1 MEKLE
6 EPVIIVG
13 VDWATEHHDVC
24 IMLPNGEVKEEFQ
37 IEHSADG
44 LTELL
49 TKLVGYSPGRES
61 LVHVGIEVPHGV
73 VVETLMERGVAVFSI
88 NPKQLDRFRDR
99 FSMAGCK
106 DDRLDARVLASS
118 LRTDAP
124 CFRRLRAIPETIVR
138 LREWSRILDDLKD
151 DRVRLSN
158 RLREQLRRYYP
169 QFLEVHQDLSASW
182 LLDLWE
188 LAPTP
193 ADGARIALPAVETLL
208 KERRIRK
215 VTGSR
220 VLAILGQ
227 RAVTV
232 APGTVEAAQ
241 AHIQV
246 LIAQLRV
253 VQTQVRLAEGQLDT
267 ILDELVAP
275 KAEESPGQLVEQ
287 RDAAILRTLPGIG
300 RIVLATLLAEALTVL
315 DARDYHGLRALSG
328 VAPVTKRS
336 GKTRNVLMRRA
347 CNERLREA
355 TYHWARVAMQ
365 HDDLAKAAYAAIRK
379 RGNSHG
385 RALRTVADRL
395 MSVAVAM
402 LRTGTAYDPS
412 KRRSLRD
419 AADPERLAA

>member
-1 MEKLE
+1 MEKHE
-6 EPVIIVG
+6 DRVIIVG

-24 IMLPNGEVKEEFQ
+24 IMLPSGEVKEEFQ
-37 IEHSADG
+37 VKHSAEG
-44 LTELL
+44 LTELV
-49 TKLVGYSPGRES
+49 TKLSEYSPGREA

-73 VVETLMERGVAVFSI
+73 VVETLMERGFTVFSI

-99 FSMAGCK
+99 FSVAGCK

-124 CFRRLRAIPETIVR
+124 CFRRLQAVPEAIVR
-138 LREWSRILDDLKD
+138 LREWSRIMDDLKD

-169 QFLEVHQDLSASW
+169 QFLELYQDVSAPW

-220 VLAILGQ
+220 VLATLGQ

-232 APGTVEAAQ
+232 APGTVEAARD
-241 AHIQV
+241 HIQV

-267 ILDELVAP
+267 IINELVVP
-275 KAEESPGQLVEQ
+275 PSEESPGQLVEQ

-336 GKTRNVLMRRA
+336 GKTCNVVMRKA

-365 HDDLAKAAYAAIRK
+365 HDDLAKAAYGALRK
-379 RGNSHG
+379 RGHSHG
-385 RALRTVADRL
+385 RALRAVADRL

-402 LRTGTAYDPS
+402 LRNGTTYDPR
-412 KRRSLRD
+412 KRRANRD
-419 AADPERLAA
+419 AAELELLAA